1 MGSYIGFLILI
12 LIEWMILFSKMK
24 LKIGGLV
31 EYNRRKKFIILVCIE
46 MICFAG
52 IRSFDLGADMG
63 NYWGS
68 LRYYSALP
76 HDQILKAKLVYP
88 FDYEVGYFYLTKL
101 QLECQ

>member
-1 MGSYIGFLILI
+1 
-12 LIEWMILFSKMK
+12 
-24 LKIGGLV
+24 
-31 EYNRRKKFIILVCIE
+31 
-46 MICFAG
+46 MICFVG

-63 NYWGS
+63 NYLGS